1 MVKVKVTWRNVRFEY
16 ELTCL
21 EKEAVSRVIPDAVEN
36 APSVLKGSL
45 GNTEFVVALS
55 CDDLG
60 LFGVTQKPS
69 KSVVFVKGED
79 AS

>member
-16 ELTCL
+16 ELTFL
-21 EKEAVSRVIPDAVEN
+21 EKEAVSRVIPDAVES

-55 CDDLG
+55 HDDLG
-60 LFGVTQKPS
+60 LFGVKATQKPS
-69 KSVVFVKGED
+69 VFVKGED